1 MNEKVGEVIKRRRI
15 ELGMTQKEL
24 ASSLYVTDK
33 AVSKW
38 ERGICYPDVELLQSI
53 ADALKISIEELTA
66 ARYPI
71 FDSRKK
77 TKMMFRK
84 AVMLLVLYIAIV
96 VFGYIFFFS
105 DPRVL
110 FNVKRS
116 IIYAAIIAFNVLF
129 VFLFR
134 LLMKREM
141 E

>member
-1 MNEKVGEVIKRRRI
+1 M
-15 ELGMTQKEL
+15 
-24 ASSLYVTDK
+24 
-33 AVSKW
+33 
-38 ERGICYPDVELLQSI
+38 QSI

-77 TKMMFRK
+77 TKTMFRK

-116 IIYAAIIAFNVLF
+116 IIFAAIIAFNVLF
-129 VFLFR
+129 IILFR
-134 LLMKREM
+134 ILIKREI